1 MDKNSQRIMRIHLN
15 GVVSEQLPINLHMTE
30 SRYITLHQSKA
41 LDSNGNTSDWHTL
54 FSQNKSLIFELNI
67 LNKIK

>member
-15 GVVSEQLPINLHMTE
+15 GVVSEQLRINLHMTE

-41 LDSNGNTSDWHTL
+41 LDSNVNTSD
-54 FSQNKSLIFELNI
+54 
-67 LNKIK
+67 